1 MDGFGGVIPVGSSYL
16 IGVREWMKQTGAQ
29 PEHYRGINAVVEDDH
44 RSSTLKARDRIGK
57 LLRAYREPTMDAT
70 DFQILLNAQQAELE
84 AQEESKKELRE
95 IFAFNTGNGNCYPR
109 ALKIKKYPKPEN
121 KYVGQRGMKMIG
133 TNPYT
138 KETKLLV
145 YNKAEKW
152 ETFKPLAWESVLVG
166 DKEKEIP
173 SLTVEKMI
181 TVCEEHG
188 VSMEGLGKVAVDY
201 VKRHMVSVS
210 AKVNNVTSEEVSLV
224 FRTIANNLN
233 VEDEMKM
240 VEESIM
246 TVAREPNGT
255 TLSEAVNQYFG
266 KQKLLARLRSGYK
279 LKEKV
284 ADIESLASSHT
295 MNALMSMVS
304 EQVAN
309 KLMGTTQQQYR
320 DNGMMFTVEKALMEA
335 LKLED
340 DHPEWIPT
348 TTRKA
353 SSVKAMSATIFPQP
367 QAQVNKVDGVPE
379 EPKEESSVNMVEE
392 DDEPEDM
399 VLEDEHGELHYIAK
413 VKRVDLKPSKQGHRS
428 RSTGPASRNFS
439 KTRFK
444 AKVNLVQGG
453 YSSKSP
459 RLGRAGLDRA
469 NTRVFR
475 PARSPKSPGRQ
486 IQGGG
491 PTKGRSKSPLRR
503 PKACMRC
510 GSEGHLGNS
519 CTRYRQFCAVQCFK
533 CKNNGH
539 GTLFHPPHLC
549 LYDTA
554 SSYKEPGD
562 RSPNTHKKYGFRSPG
577 SHRKPY
583 AKSPMRPERKSPAPS
598 KNM

>member
-1 MDGFGGVIPVGSSYL
+1 MDGFGGVIPVGSSWA
-16 IGVREWMKQTGAQ
+16 IGVREWMKKTGAQ
-29 PEHYRGINAVVEDDH
+29 PEHYRGINAMVEDDH

-70 DFQILLNAQQAELE
+70 DFQIMLNAQHAELE
-84 AQEESKKELRE
+84 AQEESKKELRD
-95 IFAFNTGNGNCYPR
+95 IFAFNTGNGNCYPK
-109 ALKIKKYPKPEN
+109 ALKLKKYPKPEN
-121 KYVGQRGMKMIG
+121 KYVGQKGMKMIG

-138 KETKLLV
+138 KETRLLV

-201 VKRHMVSVS
+201 VKKHMSSVS

-224 FRTIANNLN
+224 FSTIANNLN

-246 TVAREPNGT
+246 TVSREPNGT

-284 ADIESLASSHT
+284 ADIEALASSHT

-309 KLMGTTQQQYR
+309 KLMGPIQQQYK
-320 DNGMMFTVEKALMEA
+320 DNGITYTVEKALMEA
-335 LKLED
+335 LKMED
-340 DHPEWIPT
+340 DHPEWVPT

-353 SSVKAMSATIFPQP
+353 SSVKAMSATIFPQA
-367 QAQVNKVDGVPE
+367 QAEVNRMSGVSE
-379 EPKEESSVNMVEE
+379 EPEDSNNVNMVEE

-399 VLEDEHGELHYIAK
+399 VLEDEYGDLHYIAK
-413 VKRVDLKPSKQGHRS
+413 AKRVDLKPSKQGHRS
-428 RSTGPASRNFS
+428 RSKGPEKRNFS

-444 AKVNLVQGG
+444 AKLNLVQGRNN
-453 YSSKSP
+453 SKSP
-459 RLGRAGLDRA
+459 RLGRTGLDGA
-469 NTRVFR
+469 KTRIFR
-475 PARSPKSPGRQ
+475 PARSPRSPGGHLQKR
-486 IQGGG
+486 G
-491 PTKGRSKSPLRR
+491 PSKGRSKSPLRR
-503 PKACMRC
+503 PKACIRC
-510 GSEGHLGNS
+510 GSENHLGDS
-519 CTRYRQFCAVQCFK
+519 CTRYRQFCANQCYK

-549 LYDTA
+549 LHDTT

-577 SHRKPY
+577 RKPFS
-583 AKSPMRPERKSPAPS
+583 KSPVRTERRSPAPS